1 MCACEDLM
9 FVVLGA
15 VYIVSDGQVAATLV
29 CVHMYGQCHSHTPAM
44 RQANSM
50 YVKGGHLVRNNIQH
64 PTATRADL

>member
-15 VYIVSDGQVAATLV
+15 VYIVSDRANGGTTLV

-44 RQANSM
+44 RQTNSM
-50 YVKGGHLVRNNIQH
+50 YVKGGHLVRNNI
-64 PTATRADL
+64 